1 MNKRIVDMTG
11 DPRREQFAYFS
22 SMENP
27 YAGVTCQVDITALM
41 ERIRQ
46 DGTPFFLSLTYEVMA
61 AANAVPQLR
70 RRIEE
75 GQVVEYESCR
85 CSCTV
90 AKPDGAYAYCT
101 LDTALPFDEFL
112 ETGRTALETA
122 KYGGTIAEEKDHEE
136 FFFVSCVP
144 WLRYTDMVMP
154 VPSPA
159 YSNVRISWGKW
170 TEENGRTSL
179 PVTILAHHALVD
191 GIHLGRFYEEL
202 ERRASKAR

>member
-1 MNKRIVDMTG
+1 MDKRIVDMTG

-22 SMENP
+22 SLADP
-27 YAGVTCQVDITALM
+27 YVGVTCQVDITALM
-41 ERIRQ
+41 EKIRR

-61 AANAVPQLR
+61 AANAVPELR
-70 RRIEE
+70 RRMEE
-75 GQVVEYESCR
+75 VRVGEYGSCR

-101 LDTALPFDEFL
+101 LDTALPLAEFL
-112 ETGRTALETA
+112 KTGRTALETA
-122 KYGGTIAEEKDHEE
+122 KYGGTMEESEDHEE

-144 WLRYTDMVMP
+144 WLRYTGMVQP

-170 TEENGRTSL
+170 TEENGRISL

-191 GIHLGRFYEEL
+191 GVHIGRFYEEL
-202 ERRASKAR
+202 EHRVSKAR

>member
-1 MNKRIVDMTG
+1 MDKRIVNMTG

-22 SMENP
+22 SLADP
-27 YAGVTCQVDITALM
+27 YVGVTCQVDITALM
-41 ERIRQ
+41 EKIRR

-61 AANAVPQLR
+61 AANAVPELR

-75 GQVVEYESCR
+75 GRVVEYGSCR

-101 LDTALPFDEFL
+101 LDTALPLAEFL
-112 ETGRTALETA
+112 KTGRTALETA
-122 KYGGTIAEEKDHEE
+122 KYGGTMEESEDHEE

-144 WLRYTDMVMP
+144 WLRYTGMVQP

-159 YSNVRISWGKW
+159 YSNVRLSWGKW
-170 TEENGRTSL
+170 TEENGRISL

-191 GIHLGRFYEEL
+191 GVHIGRFYEEL
-202 ERRASKAR
+202 EHRVSKA

>member
-1 MNKRIVDMTG
+1 MDKRIVDMTG

-22 SMENP
+22 AMANP
-27 YAGVTCQVDITALM
+27 YVGVTCQVDITALM
-41 ERIRQ
+41 ERIRR

-61 AANAVPQLR
+61 AANAVPELR

-75 GQVVEYESCR
+75 GRVVEYGSCR

-101 LDTALPFDEFL
+101 LDTALPFGEFIK
-112 ETGRTALETA
+112 TGRTALETA
-122 KYGGTIAEEKDHEE
+122 KHGGTMEESEDHEE
-136 FFFVSCVP
+136 FFFLSCVP
-144 WLRYTDMVMP
+144 WLRYTGMVQP

-159 YSNVRISWGKW
+159 YSNVRLAWGKW
-170 TEENGRTSL
+170 TEENGRISL

-191 GIHLGRFYEEL
+191 GVHLGRFYEEL
-202 ERRASKAR
+202 EHRVSKAR

>member
-1 MNKRIVDMTG
+1 MDKRIVDMTG

-22 SMENP
+22 AMADP
-27 YAGVTCQVDITALM
+27 YVGVTCQVDITALM
-41 ERIRQ
+41 ERIRR
-46 DGTPFFLSLTYEVMA
+46 DGTPFFLSLTYEVIA
-61 AANAVPQLR
+61 AANAVPELR

-75 GQVVEYESCR
+75 GRVVEYGSCR

-101 LDTALPFDEFL
+101 LDTALPLAEFL
-112 ETGRTALETA
+112 KTGRTALETA
-122 KYGGTIAEEKDHEE
+122 KYGGTMEESEDHEE

-144 WLRYTDMVMP
+144 WLRYTGMVQP

-159 YSNVRISWGKW
+159 YSNVRLSWGKW
-170 TEENGRTSL
+170 TEENGRISL

-191 GIHLGRFYEEL
+191 GVHIGRFYEEL
-202 ERRASKAR
+202 EHRVSKAR

>member
-1 MNKRIVDMTG
+1 MDKRIVDMTG

-22 SMENP
+22 AMANP
-27 YAGVTCQVDITALM
+27 YVGVTCQVDITALM
-41 ERIRQ
+41 ERIRR

-61 AANAVPQLR
+61 AANAVPELR

-75 GQVVEYESCR
+75 GRVVEYGSCR

-101 LDTALPFDEFL
+101 LDTALPFGEFIK
-112 ETGRTALETA
+112 TGRTALETA
-122 KYGGTIAEEKDHEE
+122 KHGGTMEESEDHEE
-136 FFFVSCVP
+136 FFFLSCVP
-144 WLRYTDMVMP
+144 WLRYTGMVQP

-159 YSNVRISWGKW
+159 YSNVRLAWGKW
-170 TEENGRTSL
+170 TEENGRISL

-202 ERRASKAR
+202 EHRVSKAR

>member
-1 MNKRIVDMTG
+1 MEKRIVDMTG

-22 SMENP
+22 TMANP
-27 YAGVTCQVDITALM
+27 YVGVTCQVDITALV
-41 ERIRQ
+41 EKIRR
-46 DGTPFFLSLTYEVMA
+46 DGAPFFLSLTYEVMT
-61 AANAVPQLR
+61 AANAVPELR

-75 GQVVEYESCR
+75 GRVVEYGSCR

-101 LDTALPFDEFL
+101 LDTALPFAEFL
-112 ETGRTALETA
+112 ETGRAALEAA
-122 KYGGTIAEEKDHEE
+122 KYGGTITEEQGHEE

-144 WLRYTDMVMP
+144 WLRYTDIVMP

-179 PVTILAHHALVD
+179 PVTILAHHGLVD

-202 ERRASKAR
+202 ERRVSKA

>member
-1 MNKRIVDMTG
+1 MDKRIVDMTG

-22 SMENP
+22 AMANP
-27 YAGVTCQVDITALM
+27 YVGVTCQVDITALM
-41 ERIRQ
+41 ERIRR

-61 AANAVPQLR
+61 AANAVPELR

-75 GQVVEYESCR
+75 GRVVEYGSCR

-101 LDTALPFDEFL
+101 LDTALPFGEFIK
-112 ETGRTALETA
+112 TGRAALEAA
-122 KYGGTIAEEKDHEE
+122 KYGGTIAEDQDHEE

-144 WLRYTDMVMP
+144 WLRYTGMVQP

-202 ERRASKAR
+202 EHRVSKAR

>member
-1 MNKRIVDMTG
+1 MEKRIVDMTG

-22 SMENP
+22 TMANP
-27 YAGVTCQVDITALM
+27 YVGVTCQVDITALV
-41 ERIRQ
+41 EKIRR
-46 DGTPFFLSLTYEVMA
+46 DGAPFFLSLTYEVMT
-61 AANAVPQLR
+61 AANAVPELR
-70 RRIEE
+70 RRIE
-75 GQVVEYESCR
+75 GGRVVEYGSCR

-101 LDTALPFDEFL
+101 LDTALPFAEFI
-112 ETGRTALETA
+112 ETGRAALEAA
-122 KYGGTIAEEKDHEE
+122 KYGGTITEEQGHEE

-144 WLRYTDMVMP
+144 WLRYTDIVMP

-179 PVTILAHHALVD
+179 PVTILAHHGLVD

-202 ERRASKAR
+202 ERRASKA

>member
-1 MNKRIVDMTG
+1 MNKHIVDMTG

-22 SMENP
+22 AMADP
-27 YAGVTCQVDITALM
+27 YVGVTCQVDITALM
-41 ERIRQ
+41 ERIRR
-46 DGTPFFLSLTYEVMA
+46 DGTPFFLSLTYEVMG
-61 AANAVPQLR
+61 AANAVPELR
-70 RRIEE
+70 QRIEE
-75 GQVVEYESCR
+75 GRVVEYGSCR

-101 LDTALPFDEFL
+101 LDTALPFSEFL

-122 KYGGTIAEEKDHEE
+122 KYRGTIAEEQGHEE

-144 WLRYTDMVMP
+144 WLRYTDLVLP

-159 YSNVRISWGKW
+159 FSNVRISWGKW

-179 PVTILAHHALVD
+179 PVTILAHHGLAD

-202 ERRASKAR
+202 ERRASKVR